1 MPEVQRSLE
10 QTVQICLW
18 IMARTLILCGTC
30 IFALFFLTDIIF
42 CGVVAIDQ
50 NHNYAKPKLMIQVL
64 NHLKED

>member
-10 QTVQICLW
+10 RTVQICLW
-18 IMARTLILCGTC
+18 IMARTLILCGTY

-50 NHNYAKPKLMIQVL
+50 KP
-64 NHLKED
+64 